1 MDKYRIVKITT
12 SAISLIL
19 IIYLL
24 SAGISA
30 ALIEIDYNNI
40 ETRIENTYIVAEVPL
55 HNKGFYPIKNMKI
68 SYQILTPK
76 NELIY
81 SGETVIKKIKPKE
94 YKKIKIAIPIAE
106 LLSGKLIKEIL
117 KETYLKIPVK
127 ITLIYAYL
135 IKTQVQLTI
144 KVPIKKAITI
154 HELEIKNIEVSEK
167 GVIITY
173 VCTLTS
179 SFTLKDVTLLIVAN
193 GAQLSADKIDIYIG
207 TTTIEKQVTIPPNI
221 IKQAL
226 YNSILL
232 EIYLSKNNIKVP
244 LKKITIGPILVNK
257 IKVIKVNVDIFQ
269 MKVYAEIL
277 VPLNKTIVPENI
289 ILPLIILQRN
299 AQGAVVS
306 KTSLQIKPVNNVI
319 KLEFKVALQTRAIEI
334 ILENPFNITLV
345 KYGIGGE

>member
-55 HNKGFYPIKNMKI
+55 HNKGVYPIKNMKI
-68 SYQILTPK
+68 LYQILTPE

-81 SGETVIKKIKPKE
+81 SGETVIKEIKPKE

-106 LLSGKLIKEIL
+106 LLSEKLIKEIL
-117 KETYLKIPVK
+117 KGTYLKIPVK
-127 ITLIYAYL
+127 ITLTYAYL

-144 KVPIKKAITI
+144 KVPLKKAITI

-167 GVIITY
+167 GVTITY
-173 VCTLTS
+173 VCTLAS
-179 SFTLKDVTLLIVAN
+179 SFTLRDVTLLIVAN
-193 GAQLSADKIDIYIG
+193 GVQLSADKIDIYTG
-207 TTTIEKQVTIPPNI
+207 TTTIEKQVIIPPNI

-232 EIYLSKNNIKVP
+232 EIYLSKNNIKIP
-244 LKKITIGPILVNK
+244 LKKVTIGPILVDK
-257 IKVIKVNVDIFQ
+257 IKVIKVNIDIFQ

-277 VPLNKTIVPENI
+277 VPLNKTIVPENT
-289 ILPLIILQRN
+289 ILPLIIIQRN
-299 AQGAVVS
+299 TQGAVVS

-319 KLEFKVALQTRAIEI
+319 KLEFKITLQTRAIEI

-345 KYGIGGE
+345 KYSIGGE

>member
-1 MDKYRIVKITT
+1 M
-12 SAISLIL
+12 
-19 IIYLL
+19 
-24 SAGISA
+24 
-30 ALIEIDYNNI
+30 
-40 ETRIENTYIVAEVPL
+40 
-55 HNKGFYPIKNMKI
+55 
-68 SYQILTPK
+68 
-76 NELIY
+76 
-81 SGETVIKKIKPKE
+81 
-94 YKKIKIAIPIAE
+94 
-106 LLSGKLIKEIL
+106 
-117 KETYLKIPVK
+117 
-127 ITLIYAYL
+127 
-135 IKTQVQLTI
+135 
-144 KVPIKKAITI
+144 
-154 HELEIKNIEVSEK
+154 
-167 GVIITY
+167 
-173 VCTLTS
+173 
-179 SFTLKDVTLLIVAN
+179 
-193 GAQLSADKIDIYIG
+193 SADKIDIYIG

-289 ILPLIILQRN
+289 ILPLIIVQRN